1 MQRTQIQ
8 APKTGKAIAKT
19 KPQDTSWFVWT
30 AAAALLT
37 VFALIAGMARA
48 EVKMISTHGYSF
60 YGDLTYPADYPHFD
74 YVNPNAPKGGE
85 ISLGVVGTFD
95 SMNAYSRKGSAGS
108 LSSMM
113 YESLLGAAPTETNID
128 LASAPAD
135 VLGEFYGLLAHR
147 LEYPDTK
154 DWVIFYMRPEAKFS
168 NGTPL
173 TAHDV
178 AFSHNLLLDQGLKS
192 YGDAVRKRIP
202 KVEVLDDHTI
212 KFYFTKGISRR
223 SLIDQ
228 VGGVPVWS
236 QKWYEE
242 TGAKLNESRL
252 DVSPGSGPYVLDS
265 VNVNRQTVFKRDPNY
280 WGADLPFNVG
290 RNNFDKIR
298 IEYFGDDTGAFEAFK
313 AGEYTFKPE
322 GNSKRWATGYNFPN
336 VNNGSVVREE
346 IPDGAPATPLGFVF
360 NTGAE
365 NLGDI
370 RVREALALAFNFE
383 WTNESLQHGLF
394 KQRVSFSQGTP
405 VMATGKP
412 TGAELAFL
420 KSLGD
425 VVPQDILTDDVRT
438 AHTSTP
444 NRLFDRKNSRKA
456 MQLLDDAGFKI
467 GDNGVRVTANGAPMK
482 VTFLL
487 SANSS
492 STGRAI
498 IENYVSN
505 VRKLGVDITLEVV
518 DGAQYTARRRDRD
531 YDMIYGGYYPI
542 IEPDTGLEQQFG
554 SEAAEFSLFNPA
566 GMASPLVDEIIS
578 RSLLVQTKDEEA
590 AAIQALDRALRRELI
605 MVPLWYNDNY
615 WVAYYD
621 MFEHPENTPPYFLG
635 YLDFWW
641 YNQDKADALRASGAL
656 R

>member
-1 MQRTQIQ
+1 MQRTPMQ
-8 APKTGKAIAKT
+8 APKQANTIAKA
-19 KPQDTSWFVWT
+19 KPIETPWRLWT
-30 AAAALLT
+30 GVATALM
-37 VFALIAGMARA
+37 VFALIASTARA
-48 EVKMISTHGYSF
+48 EDKIISSHGYSF
-60 YGDLTYPADYPHFD
+60 YGDLSYPADYPHFN
-74 YVNPNAPKGGE
+74 YVNPDAPKGGE
-85 ISLGVVGTFD
+85 ISIGAVGTFD
-95 SMNAYSRKGSAGS
+95 SMNGYSRKGRAPG

-113 YESLLGAAPTETNID
+113 YESLLGAAPSETNID

-135 VLGEFYGLLAHR
+135 ALGEYYGLLAER
-147 LEYPDTK
+147 LEYPETK

-168 NGTPL
+168 DGTPL

-192 YGDAVRKRIP
+192 YADAVRKRIP
-202 KVEVLDDHTI
+202 KVEVLDDYTI
-212 KFYFTKGISRR
+212 KFYFTEGISRR
-223 SLIDQ
+223 TLIDQ
-228 VGGVPVWS
+228 VGAVPVWS
-236 QKWYEE
+236 EKWYTE

-265 VNVNRQTVFKRDPNY
+265 VSINRQVVYKRDLNY
-280 WGADLPFNVG
+280 WGADLPFNAG

-298 IEYFGDDTGAFEAFK
+298 VEYFGDETAAFEAFK
-313 AGEYTFKPE
+313 AGDYTFKPE

-336 VNNGSVVREE
+336 VKNGNVVREE
-346 IPDGAPATPLGFVF
+346 IPDGAPATPIGFVF
-360 NTGAE
+360 NVGAP
-365 NLGDI
+365 NLTDI
-370 RVREALALAFNFE
+370 RVRQALALAYNFE
-383 WTNESLQHGLF
+383 WTNQSLQHGLF
-394 KQRVSFSQGTP
+394 KQRVSFTQDSP

-412 TGAELAFL
+412 VGAELEFL

-425 VVPQDILTDDVRT
+425 VVPQDVLTDDVRM

-444 NRLFDRKNSRKA
+444 GRLFDRKNSRKA
-456 MQLLDDAGFKI
+456 MGLLDDAGFKV
-467 GDNGVRVTANGAPMK
+467 GDNGLRMTLDGAPMK

-505 VRKLGVDITLEVV
+505 VRKLGIDITLEVV

-531 YDMIYGGYYPI
+531 YDIIFGGYYPI

-554 SEAAEFSLFNPA
+554 SEAAEFSLFNPS
-566 GMASPLVDEIIS
+566 GLASPFVDAIIEK
-578 RSLLVQTKDEEA
+578 SLLAQTKEEEIA
-590 AAIQALDRALRRELI
+590 SIQALDRALRRELI

-621 MFEHPENTPPYFLG
+621 MYAHPETTPPYFLG

-641 YNQDKADALRASGAL
+641 YDQDKADALRASGVL